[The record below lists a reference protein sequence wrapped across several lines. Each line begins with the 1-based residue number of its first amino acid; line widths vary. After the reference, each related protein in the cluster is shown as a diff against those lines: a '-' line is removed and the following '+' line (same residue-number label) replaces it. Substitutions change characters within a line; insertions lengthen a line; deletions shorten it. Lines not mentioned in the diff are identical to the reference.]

1 MTAATTRTAAQLL
14 RVLPR
19 ERITRLLG
27 RVGAAPVPRPVLDR
41 FLSVYQRAYRVDM
54 DEAVVP
60 SGGFRSFN
68 EFFTRHLRDGARHV
82 DARED
87 VVVSP
92 ADGRLDDAGPIDAGR
107 RFVVKEQTYRVGEL
121 LGDDAEAAHFEGGH
135 YAVVYLSPRD
145 YHRVHSP
152 VDGRVTRVRH
162 LPGAL
167 YPVNSIGVRH
177 VPNLLARNERVAV
190 MIDSPAFGPVA
201 LVFVGAFVVGRI
213 ELAFDGP
220 ARPPHGGV
228 VAERDYGAQG
238 PSLARGAEVGS
249 FLVGSTA
256 VVLVGPQAGRA
267 WSLVDDKALG
277 PVRMGE
283 AMLQRSAA
291 AGR

>member
-19 ERITRLLG
+19 ERITRLIG
-27 RVGAAPVPRPVLDR
+27 HVGAAQLPRPVLDR
-41 FLSVYQRAYRVDM
+41 FLAVYQRAYRVDM

-60 SGGFRSFN
+60 PGGFRSFN
-68 EFFTRHLRDGARHV
+68 DFFTRRVREGVHRV

-121 LGDDAEAAHFEGGH
+121 LGDDADAAHFEGGH

-162 LPGAL
+162 LPGTL
-167 YPVNSIGVRH
+167 FPVNDIGVRH

-190 MIDSPAFGPVA
+190 MIDAPAFGPVA

-213 ELAFDGP
+213 ELAFEGP
-220 ARPPHGGV
+220 ARPAHGGN
-228 VAERDYGAQG
+228 VAERDYGDSG
-238 PSLARGAEVGS
+238 PTLARGSEVGS

-256 VVLVGPQAGRA
+256 VVLVGPQGAHAWRRA
-267 WSLVDDKALG
+267 NDHASG

-283 AMLQRSAA
+283 AILQRV
-291 AGR
+291 GE